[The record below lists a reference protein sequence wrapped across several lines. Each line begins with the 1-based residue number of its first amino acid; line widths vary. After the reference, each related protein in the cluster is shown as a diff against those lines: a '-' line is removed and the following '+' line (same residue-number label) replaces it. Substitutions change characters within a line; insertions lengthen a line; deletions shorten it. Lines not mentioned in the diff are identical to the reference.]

1 MRILIVSQY
10 FWPENFRINDLAAGL
25 VQRGHEVTVLT
36 GVPNYPEGRVI
47 PKHGPFRSETHLG
60 ITIKRVP
67 LIPRGNSGAL
77 RLALNYASFAV
88 TASCFGPLVCRG
100 AFDLVFVFEPS
111 PVTVGIPAIVL
122 KKLKRVPLFFWVQ
135 DLWPESLLATGA
147 ITSPRILS
155 GVGKLV
161 TLIYRYCDLILVQS
175 SAFIPPVHD
184 RGVQRGRIVYFPNSV
199 EAVYR
204 PRPTGD
210 NGEAPVPLPTGFR
223 IMFAGNIG
231 AAQDFETVL
240 KAAERLRGY
249 ADIHWIVLGDG
260 RMRNWVQDEVKRL
273 RLEESVHLL
282 GKYPM
287 EEIPRFLWHADALL
301 VTLRSDSVF
310 ALTIPGKL
318 QSYLA
323 CGRPIVGALDGE
335 SARIIRES
343 GAGVAVPAGDA
354 TALADAVL
362 DLYQRPE
369 AERIELGVRGEQYCA
384 SHFSRGSLLDQLEAL
399 MREACRA
406 N

>member
-1 MRILIVSQY
+1 
-10 FWPENFRINDLAAGL
+10 
-25 VQRGHEVTVLT
+25 
-36 GVPNYPEGRVI
+36 
-47 PKHGPFRSETHLG
+47 
-60 ITIKRVP
+60 
-67 LIPRGNSGAL
+67 
-77 RLALNYASFAV
+77 
-88 TASCFGPLVCRG
+88 
-100 AFDLVFVFEPS
+100 
-111 PVTVGIPAIVL
+111 
-122 KKLKRVPLFFWVQ
+122 
-135 DLWPESLLATGA
+135 
-147 ITSPRILS
+147 
-155 GVGKLV
+155 
-161 TLIYRYCDLILVQS
+161 
-175 SAFIPPVHD
+175 
-184 RGVQRGRIVYFPNSV
+184 
-199 EAVYR
+199 
-204 PRPTGD
+204 
-210 NGEAPVPLPTGFR
+210 
-223 IMFAGNIG
+223 MFAGNIG